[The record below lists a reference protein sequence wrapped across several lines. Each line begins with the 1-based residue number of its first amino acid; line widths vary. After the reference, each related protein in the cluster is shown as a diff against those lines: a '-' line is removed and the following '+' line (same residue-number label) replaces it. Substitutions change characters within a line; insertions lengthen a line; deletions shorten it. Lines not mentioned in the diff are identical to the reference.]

1 VLSSPYTS
9 GAGGGAMIVGRH
21 KLVVNVLNSGWD
33 QPPGPSNL
41 GAGGERAVFSP
52 HLRGLF

>member
-1 VLSSPYTS
+1 
-9 GAGGGAMIVGRH
+9 MIVGRH